1 MLGSLNKDS
10 GPANTGV
17 KEDCIYNNHGCA
29 LEILTVQSPTTTIK
43 QVSQQSHTNLRG
55 RIKVIFTLLYC

>member
-10 GPANTGV
+10 GPANTRV

-29 LEILTVQSPTTTIK
+29 LEILTVQSQATTIK
-43 QVSQQSHTNLRG
+43 QVSQ
-55 RIKVIFTLLYC
+55 